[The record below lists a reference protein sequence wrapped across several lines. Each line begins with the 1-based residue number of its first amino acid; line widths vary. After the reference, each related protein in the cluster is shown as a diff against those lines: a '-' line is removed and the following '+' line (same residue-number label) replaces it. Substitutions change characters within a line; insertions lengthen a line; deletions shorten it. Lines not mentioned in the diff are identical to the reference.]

1 MKYLLLTILFTLPM
15 LASAASFEFAAGD
28 IAKGETGEVTLYVLP
43 EGESV
48 YSAQAVIA
56 FDEKSLGVANVV
68 VSSSL
73 VELSKTGYDTQVNG
87 QIIKTAGFP
96 GGITEKTALLTFSVT
111 KLTEGVGV
119 IAVEGT
125 SSIYNGAGANVATG
139 FDTKTFGTFTSANT
153 LPAGFT
159 LSEDVSTPEPVVE
172 EEIVAPIEEV
182 AEKIILPAAVISVE
196 GALPVVPFAI
206 LLTVLLIVLAIYFMI
221 RSGRRR
227 V

>member
-15 LASAASFEFAAGD
+15 LTSAASFEFVAGD

-56 FDEKSLGVANVV
+56 FDGKSLAVDNIA
-68 VSSSL
+68 VSSTL

-111 KLTEGVGV
+111 KLTDGVGV
-119 IAVEGT
+119 IAVE
-125 SSIYNGAGANVATG
+125 SASAIYNGAGVNVATS
-139 FDTKTFGTFTSANT
+139 FDTKIFGTFTPAAT

-159 LSEDVSTPEPVVE
+159 LSEDVSTPEPIVE
-172 EEIVAPIEEV
+172 EEVAAPIEEV
-182 AEKIILPAAVISVE
+182 TEKITLPAAVISVE
-196 GALPVVPFAI
+196 GALPVVPFLI
-206 LLTVLLIVLAIYFMI
+206 LLVVLLIVLAIYFMI